1 MKKIICALLCVL
13 MIGSLFACGAKD
25 DGKFTWER
33 VGYFTDSDNNLV
45 YISASTDEDNP
56 GWYVGII
63 SDDGMYG
70 KNVALE
76 GKTLHGNIADKDAGQ
91 SDLIVTVSYSG
102 DKDVKV
108 EIENG
113 KTYIMTPWDIPEA
126 AFSATVNT
134 KGDGEIAYAKEGEE
148 PEFDDEFPSQSAY
161 IGLAEAETYVLAAKP
176 DEGWKFVKWTLN
188 GNDYSKDEKITVKI
202 SEDSEFIA
210 VFGRKGTDEKHV
222 DLDKVTTLGEL
233 LGLPDYG
240 RTNTGDIYVF
250 AFEQDWIFYRA
261 VAELPKEVSDALF
274 ELDWDDEKYDE
285 KVNAL
290 VSPLKITQIENLTAN
305 IPSQEELDK
314 LIGKTAEEL
323 FNDGWYCS
331 GWNLDEMIFYMN
343 CGAYSF
349 DMVLEGDVK
358 SPDDF
363 DDEDVGP
370 LVVKSVT
377 FTDIRDPAYTETD

>member
-25 DGKFTWER
+25 DGNFTWDR
-33 VGYFTDSDNNLV
+33 VGYFRDSDDILV
-45 YISASTDEDNP
+45 YIAVSNDEDNP

-63 SDDGMYG
+63 SDDGMFG

-76 GKTLHGNIADKDAGQ
+76 GKTLHGNLADTDSGEKD
-91 SDLIVTVSYSG
+91 LVVTVSYDG
-102 DKDVKV
+102 EKNIKL

-113 KTYIMTPWDIPEA
+113 KTYILEPLDLPEA

-134 KGDGEIAYAKEGEE
+134 KGDGAIAYAKEGEE
-148 PEFDDEFPSQSAY
+148 PEFDEEYPSQSAY
-161 IGLAEAETYVLAAKP
+161 IGLAEAETYVFAARP
-176 DEGWKFVKWTLN
+176 EEGWKFVKWTLN
-188 GNDYSKDEKITVKI
+188 GNDYSTDEKITVNI
-202 SEDSEFIA
+202 TEDSEFVA
-210 VFGRKGTDEKHV
+210 VFGRKGTDETHV

-240 RTNTGDIYVF
+240 RSFTEDKYVF

-261 VAELPKEVSDALF
+261 VAELPKDVSDALF
-274 ELDWDDEKYDE
+274 ALDWDDEKYDE

-305 IPSQEELDK
+305 IPTQAELDK

-323 FNDGWYCS
+323 FGDGWYCS
-331 GWNLDEMIFYMN
+331 GWNLDEMIFYMSH
-343 CGAYSF
+343 GAYSF
-349 DMVLEGDVK
+349 NMVLEGPVK
-358 SPDDF
+358 SLDDF

-377 FTDIRDPAYTETD
+377 FNDISDPAYIED